1 MWVMDEMEAGLE
13 AVKAARKHLAERIKD
28 KAVCE
33 ERHAWLVKQGRCREG
48 DSQGRAA
55 ELSDR
60 VTRSETRLCDAIS
73 QARQQL
79 QSALQGTAAE
89 EEADSGMFVF
99 AATKTS
105 VPRRQYRRARRGSR
119 ARERAAPRGGPIWL
133 TEICGHIVA
142 SSEAV
147 WGEWKLE
154 LRDSLVKVVWCRVMM
169 FLSFA
174 YERCTSLH

>member
-1 MWVMDEMEAGLE
+1 MTGRRRGGRVWVMDEMEAGLE

-33 ERHAWLVKQGRCREG
+33 ERHAWLVKQGRCSEG

-55 ELSDR
+55 ELANR
-60 VTRSETRLCDAIS
+60 VTRSKTRVCDAIS
-73 QARQQL
+73 QVRQQL

-105 VPRRQYRRARRGSR
+105 VPRRQYRRGEDRGHERGQRRGEGRYGS
-119 ARERAAPRGGPIWL
+119 PKSVD
-133 TEICGHIVA
+133 T
-142 SSEAV
+142 
-147 WGEWKLE
+147 
-154 LRDSLVKVVWCRVMM
+154 
-169 FLSFA
+169 
-174 YERCTSLH
+174 